1 MLDLFSLGPRGWG
14 DELLSGT
21 VVTIAVSVLGFI
33 LGCALGLAT
42 AVASLSRRLAPRWVA
57 DVYTTI
63 VRGVPSLL
71 VIYLFFF
78 GSSGA
83 IMFFARMFGY
93 TGFLS
98 LDAFSVGVLALAVLT
113 GAYSAEVFRGALQA
127 VPRGQMEAGRAVGL
141 SDGQVFRHVRLPQA
155 LRLALPGLGNVW
167 QLVLKDSALVSV
179 TALAELMRMTSV
191 AARSTGQPFTFYVAA
206 GILYLLLTTVST
218 LLFVRAERRVGRHL
232 AGVRS

>member
-206 GILYLLLTTVST
+206 GVLYLLLTTVST

>member
-1 MLDLFSLGPRGWG
+1 MLDLFSFGPRGWG

-21 VVTIAVSVLGFI
+21 AVTIAVSVLGFV

-42 AVASLSRRLAPRWVA
+42 AVASLSRRLAPRWLA

-141 SDGQVFRHVRLPQA
+141 SDGQVFRHVHLPQA

-206 GILYLLLTTVST
+206 GVLYLALTTVST
-218 LLFVRAERRVGRHL
+218 FLFVRAERRVGRHL

>member
-1 MLDLFSLGPRGWG
+1 MLDLFSFGPRGWG

-21 VVTIAVSVLGFI
+21 GVTIAVSVLGFV
-33 LGCALGLAT
+33 LGCLLGLAT

-57 DVYTTI
+57 DLYTTI

-127 VPRGQMEAGRAVGL
+127 VPAGQMEAGRAVGL
-141 SDGQVFRHVRLPQA
+141 TDGQVFRHVHLPQA

-206 GILYLLLTTVST
+206 GVLYLVLTTVST

-232 AGVRS
+232 AGARS

>member
-21 VVTIAVSVLGFI
+21 AVTIAVSVLGFV
-33 LGCALGLAT
+33 LGGALGLAT

-206 GILYLLLTTVST
+206 GVLYLLLTTVST

>member
-1 MLDLFSLGPRGWG
+1 MLDLFSFGPRGWG
-14 DELLSGT
+14 DELLSGMA
-21 VVTIAVSVLGFI
+21 VTIAVSLLGFV

-42 AVASLSRRLAPRWVA
+42 AVASLSRRLAPRGLA
-57 DVYTTI
+57 DVYTTV

-83 IMFFARMFGY
+83 IMFFARMFGH
-93 TGFLS
+93 TGFVS

-127 VPRGQMEAGRAVGL
+127 VPRGQMEAGRAIGL
-141 SDGQVFRHVRLPQA
+141 TDGQVFRHVRLPQA

-206 GILYLLLTTVST
+206 GVLYLLLTTVST